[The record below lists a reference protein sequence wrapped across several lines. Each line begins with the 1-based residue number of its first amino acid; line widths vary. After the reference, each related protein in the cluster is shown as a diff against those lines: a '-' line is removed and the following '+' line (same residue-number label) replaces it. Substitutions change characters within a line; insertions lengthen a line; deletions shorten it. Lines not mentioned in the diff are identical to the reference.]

1 MDVSKTIY
9 SDNWQLFER
18 RGWVYLQDNFGT
30 KIVLSPANARDV
42 WQVLNKWI
50 ERNAPNVEADE

>member
-9 SDNWQLFER
+9 SENWQLFER
-18 RGWVYLQDNFGT
+18 KDWVYLQDNFGT
-30 KIVLSPANARDV
+30 KIVLSPANAREV

-50 ERNAPNVEADE
+50 ERNAPDVEEEE

>member
-18 RGWVYLQDNFGT
+18 KGWVYLQDNFGT

-42 WQVLNKWI
+42 WQVLNKWV
-50 ERNAPNVEADE
+50 ERNAEVE